1 MMSEQKFTP
10 GPWHVCF
17 TRIGKEVI
25 YWHVADSK
33 SRTLN
38 AIACADE
45 GRGKQFP
52 SSQLQANA
60 HLISAAP
67 DLLEA
72 LQSLEKRFYACIEL
86 GLSAGEAFDS
96 FYQEIVREAISKAL
110 GEQS

>member
-1 MMSEQKFTP
+1 MSEIKHTP

-33 SRTLN
+33 SGTLN

-52 SSQLQANA
+52 SSQLEANA
-60 HLISAAP
+60 NLISAAP
-67 DLLEA
+67 ELIEA
-72 LQSLEKRFYACIEL
+72 LQSLDRRFRVGIEL
-86 GLSAGEAFDS
+86 GLSAEEAYDS
-96 FYQEIVREAISKAL
+96 FYQEIVSEAIAKAT
-110 GEQS
+110 GA